1 MSASR
6 FRSPL
11 LSVRAFTLVSI
22 PVVSA
27 IALLVFWR
35 SASPFIVELQITLYI
50 VAAVLL
56 GFLMIALYK
65 GTRVQRSPTDRP
77 VWRSLRNRFKRPKI
91 SADDAV
97 DAASMIDDVASS
109 IDIPNID
116 LPDLSD
122 SGNDLLG
129 CLFSIVLWV
138 IVAALIVIL
147 LPIIIEVAWAVLFLL
162 IAVLYWIFY
171 RALRIVFIYSRRCH
185 GNWLRSTGY
194 AGFYTLLYTGWSF
207 VVVQIIKS
215 LTLRG

>member
-11 LSVRAFTLVSI
+11 LSVRAITLVSI

-35 SASPFIVELQITLYI
+35 SASPFIVEFQITLYI

-56 GFLMIALYK
+56 GFLTIALYK
-65 GTRVQRSPTDRP
+65 DVRVQRSPADRP
-77 VWRSLRNRFKRPKI
+77 VWRSLRNRLKRPKI
-91 SADDAV
+91 SADNVADAV
-97 DAASMIDDVASS
+97 GVVADVASS
-109 IDIPNID
+109 IDISNID
-116 LPDLSD
+116 LPDLPD
-122 SGNDLLG
+122 GGDDLVG
-129 CLFSIVLWV
+129 CLFSIVLW
-138 IVAALIVIL
+138 IVVAVLIVIL
-147 LPIIIEVAWAVLFLL
+147 LPIIVEVAWAVLFLL

-171 RALRIVFIYSRRCH
+171 RALRVVFIYSRRCR